1 MASNS
6 FNNSN
11 SAKYDLAYARALL
24 RDGVVPSFVEML
36 QKPAYAFRRV
46 PHNSCRAVA
55 NPILC
60 CSSTTANLK
69 RIMDYAQMPVPQ
81 MPVPRP
87 VREIHDPELE
97 ELCEILTQE
106 PNAPPAA
113 LQDGSLDLADVRI
126 VELGGPSTN
135 AALPTLPLPEF
146 PPPIPPACTPPTPER
161 FVLATCCCPLGS
173 IICIH
178 AAKDT
183 SVLTRSSCFSPK
195 KAARKARKERSNA
208 SNIAEQAVL
217 DEAVQLATNE
227 WNALGVTDM
236 RVSLFVHA
244 PRTPFV
250 HRCPVYLLAG
260 ASDSKFSCRGR

>member
-1 MASNS
+1 MANL

-24 RDGVVPSFVEML
+24 RDGVVPSFAEML

-46 PHNSCRAVA
+46 PHNSCRPVA

-60 CSSTTANLK
+60 CSSTTANMK
-69 RIMDYAQMPVPQ
+69 RIIDYAQMPVPQ

-97 ELCEILTQE
+97 ELCQILTQE
-106 PNAPPAA
+106 PSAAPAA
-113 LQDGSLDLADVRI
+113 LQDGSLDLPDVRI

-146 PPPIPPACTPPTPER
+146 QLPIPPACTPPTPKR

-183 SVLTRSSCFSPK
+183 SVLTHSSCCSPK
-195 KAARKARKERSNA
+195 TARIQRRKAAKARNH
-208 SNIAEQAVL
+208 AEHAFL
-217 DEAVQLATNE
+217 DEAVELATNE

-236 RVSLFVHA
+236 RVSPFLHA

-250 HRCPVYLLAG
+250 HGCPVYFLAG